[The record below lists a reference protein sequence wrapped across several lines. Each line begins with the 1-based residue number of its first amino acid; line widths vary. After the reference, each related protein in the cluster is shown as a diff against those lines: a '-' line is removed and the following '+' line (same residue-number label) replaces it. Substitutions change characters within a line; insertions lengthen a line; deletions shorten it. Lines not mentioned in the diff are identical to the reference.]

1 MREKRCHLVFTDIL
15 NLKPKRALALPSG
28 RVLFHSRALMSTRR
42 ADRDAC
48 SYTRCIPT
56 ACSFSGFLSLLPLL
70 SFRMF
75 FFFLT
80 VPRGAIFQNT
90 LKQRIQIQNEITNI
104 LAFSLNLWQ
113 VVKLLYTSKVSC
125 SIIFSRLH
133 NWVCE
138 IQPHNQKGVSNVLPT
153 VVLDNPGDY
162 RVFLTS
168 LCCMILYCREI

>member
-1 MREKRCHLVFTDIL
+1 MHWHYQAAASYSTQGLWCLQGMLIGTLAHIHAASPLPARSQVFF
-15 NLKPKRALALPSG
+15 
-28 RVLFHSRALMSTRR
+28 LFF
-42 ADRDAC
+42 
-48 SYTRCIPT
+48 P
-56 ACSFSGFLSLLPLL
+56 FFLSEC
-70 SFRMF
+70 
-75 FFFLT
+75 FFLT

-104 LAFSLNLWQ
+104 LAFSLNSWQ